1 MLSQVDELLTKLG
14 ARQIP
19 AEQES
24 LCSARLLHRALGDAH
39 AWRPSAGREKAD
51 GIGRHHACSAGVPRQ
66 RRAPA
71 HLRPRFS
78 IASPRTFFAPPS
90 PSPVPVYA
98 RTFTQTH
105 QAGLSVMNLQN
116 GVLPH
121 GWLEYMDESS
131 GRPYYFNVHNQA
143 SAGLRRIAFARR
155 PEGG

>member
-1 MLSQVDELLTKLG
+1 MRGVRPQAVKKLMELVGTTLVQQACRG
-14 ARQIP
+14 NAG
-19 AEQES
+19 
-24 LCSARLLHRALGDAH
+24 HRPICDHDLA
-39 AWRPSAGREKAD
+39 S
-51 GIGRHHACSAGVPRQ
+51 
-66 RRAPA
+66 
-71 HLRPRFS
+71 LRPVPFS
-78 IASPRTFFAPPS
+78 PPRPRP
-90 PSPVPVYA
+90 PVPVYA